1 MWRNEKLASFD
12 GDEVP
17 YRSSPFLLLILNR
30 SGQRNLRAFQY
41 DYRLRPHQTLS
52 SQCAVWS
59 YLGDGSI
66 EDSIAA
72 TSIVAVEA
80 AVRAFA
86 IAGLGSVHRTG
97 CVT

>member
-66 EDSIAA
+66 EDS
-72 TSIVAVEA
+72 VAVA
-80 AVRAFA
+80 SVVAVGATARASA
-86 IAGLGSVHRTG
+86 TAGPGSAHRTG
-97 CVT
+97 CVA